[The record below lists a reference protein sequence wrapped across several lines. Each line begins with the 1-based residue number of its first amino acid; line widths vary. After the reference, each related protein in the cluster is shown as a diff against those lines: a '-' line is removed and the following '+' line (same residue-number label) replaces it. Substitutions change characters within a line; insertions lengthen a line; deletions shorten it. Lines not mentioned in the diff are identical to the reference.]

1 MVFFKKPRWWKIY
14 LYVHVDMY
22 MSGWVPV
29 WRGVWAFVR
38 YFWCGFATIGVREV
52 AGCDPPN
59 WPWPWPLV
67 LFVDLAAIPS
77 VFLWVR
83 PHPPLNQ
90 MINYSVKWLVTA
102 NVGIWSVGVW
112 FANCSAGLC
121 HGEFGFATYPFGD
134 HVTSLMFS
142 SRLYL
147 DFFFTLVCP

>member
-1 MVFFKKPRWWKIY
+1 M
-14 LYVHVDMY
+14 
-22 MSGWVPV
+22 
-29 WRGVWAFVR
+29 
-38 YFWCGFATIGVREV
+38 
-52 AGCDPPN
+52 
-59 WPWPWPLV
+59 
-67 LFVDLAAIPS
+67 DLAAIPS
-77 VFLWVR
+77 VFLWVQ

-147 DFFFTLVCP
+147 DFFFHACLSLMAVPCSALIELAMFHLLANL